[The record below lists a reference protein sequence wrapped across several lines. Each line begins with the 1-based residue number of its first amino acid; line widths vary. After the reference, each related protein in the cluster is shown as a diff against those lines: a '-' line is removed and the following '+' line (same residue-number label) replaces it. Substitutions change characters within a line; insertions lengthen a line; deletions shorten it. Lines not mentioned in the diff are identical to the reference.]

1 MPRPRRGPGLAGHAC
16 RYVQADSPVH
26 RLHASLKLA
35 AALALVLAAVAAKS
49 PVMLL
54 ALLAA
59 DCGLYLLARL
69 GPLELWRDLRWLL
82 INLAVVVA
90 LYTLRY
96 GWPEGL
102 GPGASTGLKVMLF
115 FLPGA
120 LFIRTTQM
128 ARLGRDLRWLLP
140 RSLSF
145 LLFTSLRFVPFFA
158 REMREIAMAQR
169 LRGARLAP
177 RQLINPL
184 NWGDV
189 VRCLLLPLMVRALQT
204 AQDAAD
210 SAQAR
215 GFSTQAKPAAAT
227 TTKESPTHDAVHSH

>member
-1 MPRPRRGPGLAGHAC
+1 MPGPRHGSGLAGHAC

-26 RLHASLKLA
+26 RLHAAAKLA
-35 AALALVLAAVAAKS
+35 LALALVLAAVLAR
-49 PVMLL
+49 PLGLLL
-54 ALLAA
+54 ALFAL

-69 GPLELWRDLRWLL
+69 GPGELWRDLRWLL
-82 INLAVVVA
+82 LNLALVVA
-90 LYTLRY
+90 LYALRY
-96 GWPEGL
+96 GWPQGL
-102 GPGASTGLKVMLF
+102 LPGASTGLKVLLF

-128 ARLGRDLRWLLP
+128 ASLGRELRWLLP
-140 RSLSF
+140 RPLSF

-158 REMREIAMAQR
+158 RELREIAMAQR

-177 RQLINPL
+177 RQLADPR

-215 GFSTQAKPAAAT
+215 GFSLQAKPPPGAK
-227 TTKESPTHDAVHSH
+227 TKERPKP